1 MAIGYKTAG
10 SGRKIGTPNKPDKIT
25 SEIRKL
31 AKATLEQDLIWY
43 VENRETFKPETRLV
57 AMFKLASFILPKVVS
72 IHSTDGEPFTFD

>member
-1 MAIGYKTAG
+1 MKNIVEPRKKFG
-10 SGRKIGTPNKPDKIT
+10 GRKVGTLNKIT

-43 VENRETFKPETRLV
+43 VENRETFKTETRLV
-57 AMFKLASFILPKVVS
+57 IMFKLASFILPKVVS

>member
-1 MAIGYKTAG
+1 MKNIVEPRKKFG
-10 SGRKIGTPNKPDKIT
+10 GRKVGTLNKIT

-43 VENRETFKPETRLV
+43 VENRETFKTETRLV
-57 AMFKLASFILPKVVS
+57 IMFKLASFMLPKVVS

>member
-1 MAIGYKTAG
+1 MKNIVEPRKKFG
-10 SGRKIGTPNKPDKIT
+10 GRKVGTLNKIT